1 MEMTSKMQILIMYA
15 KSYEIKEDG
24 KDTMRGVTV
33 NYFFYGSK
41 GEQMKPMRSLK
52 SDEAIGYQRGKVSL
66 DYEMRSKI
74 PCAPGIYEGD
84 FIMSIGADGK
94 PVLKLVDVTFL
105 KPFKFSEFEET
116 TGAKK

>member
-41 GEQMKPMRSLK
+41 GEHMKP
-52 SDEAIGYQRGKVSL
+52 QR
-66 DYEMRSKI
+66 
-74 PCAPGIYEGD
+74 P
-84 FIMSIGADGK
+84 
-94 PVLKLVDVTFL
+94 L
-105 KPFKFSEFEET
+105 KPGEARFPWTMRCS
-116 TGAKK
+116 AKSPLLPAFMKVIS

>member
-33 NYFFYGSK
+33 NYFFYGNK

-52 SDEAIGYQRGKVSL
+52 PDEAIGYQRGKVSL

-84 FIMSIGADGK
+84 FIMAIGADGK
-94 PVLKLVDVTFL
+94 PVLKLVDVQFL
-105 KPFKFSEFEET
+105 KAFEIKDSVVE
-116 TGAKK
+116 GAKK

>member
-1 MEMTSKMQILIMYA
+1 MEMTSKMNILITYA
-15 KSYEIKEDG
+15 KSYDIKEEG
-24 KDTMRGVTV
+24 KEAMRGVTV
-33 NYFFYGSK
+33 NYFFFGNE
-41 GEQMKPMRSLK
+41 GEQIKPMHSLK
-52 SDEAIGYQRGKVSL
+52 PDEAIGYQRGKVSL

-84 FIMSIGADGK
+84 FIMAIGADGK

-116 TGAKK
+116 GAKK